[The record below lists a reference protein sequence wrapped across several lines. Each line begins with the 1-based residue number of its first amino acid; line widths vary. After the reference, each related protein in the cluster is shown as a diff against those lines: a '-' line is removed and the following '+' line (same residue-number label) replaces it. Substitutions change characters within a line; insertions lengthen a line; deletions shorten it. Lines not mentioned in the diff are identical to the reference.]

1 MIRCTNNNPISY
13 DSRYLFPKE
22 SVRIYQC
29 LISIQWYK
37 DPGIG
42 ILVQHLDRSLL
53 FPLTSS
59 INKFLLSKRSIY
71 LSFSNKISRL
81 FKNPKE
87 SHGIIIF
94 VKFDENDSSP
104 LLITVI
110 VRGSMKIQKLRWRE
124 REGSSTKKKARNLKH
139 ANNNCRWTVVRYV
152 ICP

>member
-29 LISIQWYK
+29 LISIRWYK

-71 LSFSNKISRL
+71 LSLSNKISRL

-87 SHGIIIF
+87 SHNHFREIRWKWFLSSFNYCNRPRIH
-94 VKFDENDSSP
+94 ENSKTS
-104 LLITVI
+104 LA
-110 VRGSMKIQKLRWRE
+110 RE
-124 REGSSTKKKARNLKH
+124 RRIEHKEKGAKSQA
-139 ANNNCRWTVVRYV
+139 CE
-152 ICP
+152 

>member
-29 LISIQWYK
+29 LISIRWYK

-59 INKFLLSKRSIY
+59 INKFLLSERSIY
-71 LSFSNKISRL
+71 LSLSNKISRL

-87 SHGIIIF
+87 SHNHFREIRWKWFLSSFNYIVWGSIEFKNF
-94 VKFDENDSSP
+94 VGAREKDRAQRKRREISSMR
-104 LLITVI
+104 ITI
-110 VRGSMKIQKLRWRE
+110 VGE
-124 REGSSTKKKARNLKH
+124 RS
-139 ANNNCRWTVVRYV
+139 
-152 ICP
+152 

>member
-13 DSRYLFPKE
+13 DSRYLLKE

-29 LISIQWYK
+29 LISIRWYK

-59 INKFLLSKRSIY
+59 INKFLLSERSIY
-71 LSFSNKISRL
+71 LSLSNKISRL

-104 LLITVI
+104 LLIT
-110 VRGSMKIQKLRWRE
+110 SSEDQSNSKTSLARE
-124 REGSSTKKKARNLKH
+124 RRIEHKEKGAKSQA
-139 ANNNCRWTVVRYV
+139 CE
-152 ICP
+152 

>member
-29 LISIQWYK
+29 LISIRWYK

-59 INKFLLSKRSIY
+59 INKFLLSERSIY
-71 LSFSNKISRL
+71 LSLSNKISRL

-104 LLITVI
+104 LLIT
-110 VRGSMKIQKLRWRE
+110 SSEDQSNSKTSLARE
-124 REGSSTKKKARNLKH
+124 RRIEHKEKGAKSQA
-139 ANNNCRWTVVRYV
+139 CE
-152 ICP
+152 

>member
-13 DSRYLFPKE
+13 DSRYLLKE

-29 LISIQWYK
+29 LISIRWYK

-42 ILVQHLDRSLL
+42 ILVQHLNRSLL

-59 INKFLLSKRSIY
+59 INKFLLSERSIY
-71 LSFSNKISRL
+71 LSLSNKISRL

-104 LLITVI
+104 LLIT
-110 VRGSMKIQKLRWRE
+110 SSEDQSNSKTSLARE
-124 REGSSTKKKARNLKH
+124 RRIEHKEKGAKSQA
-139 ANNNCRWTVVRYV
+139 CE
-152 ICP
+152 

>member
-13 DSRYLFPKE
+13 DSRYLLKE

-29 LISIQWYK
+29 LISIRWYK

-59 INKFLLSKRSIY
+59 INKFLLSERSIY
-71 LSFSNKISRL
+71 LSLSNKISRL
-81 FKNPKE
+81 FKNSKE
-87 SHGIIIF
+87 SHNHFREIRWKWF
-94 VKFDENDSSP
+94 LSS
-104 LLITVI
+104 VI

>member
-13 DSRYLFPKE
+13 DSRYLLKE

-29 LISIQWYK
+29 LISIRWYK

-59 INKFLLSKRSIY
+59 INKFLLSERSIY
-71 LSFSNKISRL
+71 LSLSNKISRL

-104 LLITVI
+104 LLNT
-110 VRGSMKIQKLRWRE
+110 SEDQSNSKTSLARE
-124 REGSSTKKKARNLKH
+124 RRIEHKEKGAKSQA
-139 ANNNCRWTVVRYV
+139 CE
-152 ICP
+152 